1 MFNIMHLKSTLQY
14 LACRVPLAGLALASL
29 TLSAPRTFGGVE
41 HAEEDAFLAE
51 AALLMP
57 EILIE
62 EVLAVPVADRP
73 ILGDWGPVIS
83 WPHVAVSAANLPD
96 GRVLTWAS
104 NQRTSFPAGPEF
116 TYAATW
122 DPVTGEIV
130 EINNDNHDMFCAH
143 LVMLGDGRVFANG
156 GRNTVRSTTTFDY
169 QTNSWQRVDD
179 MNDPRWYP
187 TTLALPDGDAVTFSG
202 SGGRNTVERWDENL
216 GWQRLSIDW
225 SSVADAAGFESHWW
239 PYTFLAPD
247 GNIFHA
253 GPTDAMHWIDPDG
266 GGSMTSAGLNV
277 PGTTYPKH
285 GAVAMY
291 GPGKLMIAGGAA
303 DVNGGSTETAYTV
316 DLNFSTPVIEVV
328 NSMDNPRRF
337 ANGVMLPNGELLV
350 VGGNT
355 SGLKFNDTGTVL
367 TPEIW
372 NPETGLWS
380 PGADMSVPRNYHSV
394 ALLLADGRVLSAGG
408 GLCGCAADHQD
419 AQIYTPPYLFAADGS
434 LAPRPEITSGPES
447 IGQGEVFSINATTG
461 MQKFSL
467 IRMVATTH
475 GLTTDNR
482 YLDLSFTEDSTGSY
496 SVTAF
501 NNPNVMTPGFW
512 MLFALDSSGV
522 PSEAHILQVKPPFK
536 LVNPGNQTNG
546 IGDSVSIQ
554 LTVSDVGAVV
564 DSYSATG
571 LPSGVSLDS
580 VTGLI
585 SGTIADTGVFNVSIT
600 AVSGVESDTINFDW
614 VVGTGQGNL
623 LREWWN
629 GIGGTAVS
637 DLTTNPRYPDSPDGS
652 ELITTFETPTNIAED
667 YGTRVSGYIH
677 APVTG
682 DYTFWIASDDN
693 GELWLSSDDDPANVT
708 RIAHVPGWTSSRQWF
723 KYSEQQSVPITLVAG
738 QKYYVDALFKERGGG
753 DNLAVSWQYPGQ
765 SQVVIDGAH
774 LSLYSPTVNTAPV
787 LAGIGSQSGTR
798 FDSVSL
804 AVSASDTDGDALV
817 YSANGLPSGLSI
829 DSASGLITGTLLA
842 VGNFSPTVTVDDG
855 NGGSD
860 SVSFSWTVSEGGTPP
875 IGSITREWWLGISGS
890 NVSDLTSNSAYP
902 DSPDGAELLPRLEGP
917 TDWVDNYGARV
928 RGFLHPSVTGN
939 YTFWIASDDGGE
951 LWLSDD
957 HTAEGLSL
965 IANVP
970 GWSSPREWDKF
981 PEQQSATIP
990 LEAGRVYYIEVL
1002 HKEGGVLDNLAVAW
1016 AYPGSSQAV
1025 IEGAFLSP
1033 YGEINNQSPS
1043 IVNPGTQTGT
1053 VGDLVSLQL
1062 SASDPDGDSLVYSA
1076 TDLPDG
1082 LTLGSTSG
1090 LISGTLGSD
1099 RPFFVTVTVIDG
1111 KGGSDSVSF
1120 DWIVDPLPPVNTPPV
1135 VTNPGN
1141 QIGMV
1146 GDSISLPVVASDGDD
1161 DTLTFAAT
1169 GLPNGL
1175 SIDSSSGV
1183 VSGIAGLDGV
1193 FSVTVTVDDGNGG
1206 TDSASFDWVIDPLPP
1221 QNVPPV
1227 LTNPGHQSSTVGD
1240 SISLTME
1247 ASDGNNDVLAF
1258 TSSGLPSGLSMDSV
1272 SGLIS
1277 GILEAEGG
1285 FDVTVSVEDG
1295 RGGSDSESFTWTVDP
1310 LPPVNNPP
1318 VLTHPGNQTGTEGD
1332 AVILAID
1339 AADGDGDTLTF
1350 AATGLP
1356 DGLSINAGSGQIAG
1370 SLDLEGTFSV
1380 TVSVDDGNGGSDS
1393 VNFDWQ
1399 VDPMPNRAPIL
1410 TNPGDQLSLA
1420 GSSVTMSLVASD
1432 EDEDPLTF
1440 NAVGLPSGLS
1450 IVQSNG
1456 SIFGE
1461 VVSVGTFDVTVSVDD
1476 GQGGSD
1482 SHTISWVVDPP
1493 EGDGSLGNPV
1503 SSSSIVYQTVENG
1516 NDRVWVANPD
1526 NDTVTVV
1533 DVVADSVLAE
1543 IAVGDSPRTL
1553 ALSPDDTV
1561 WVVNQRSN
1569 SISIIDTTSLI
1580 VVDTI
1585 PMDYGSQPYGIVID
1599 RLSGDAYVSL
1609 SAAGLIVKLDIL
1621 GNILIKAPVS
1631 PNLRSLSLSDDGS
1644 TLYAT
1649 QFVSI
1654 PQTGES
1660 GLIVDPVEGADVF
1673 KFSAAT
1679 LDLLSLIPLQH
1690 NDVVD
1695 GHLTGRGI
1703 PNYLGPLVLS
1713 PLGTTG
1719 WVASKQD
1726 NLMRGGSRDGN
1737 DLTHDTTVRSI
1748 TSKVDL
1754 GLDSEVHSA
1763 RVDHDNGGVARA
1775 AAFGPLGNYLY
1786 VALEGS
1792 REVVMLNAFAS
1803 APIVAQVNRFD
1814 VGRAPQGVVVSP
1826 DGDTLFVHNFMDRT
1840 VTKHDVS
1847 QARVSLLATVTL
1859 EATYNLVSSE
1869 ALAPEVLNGKQLFYD
1884 AADPRIALEGY
1895 ISCASCHF
1903 DGEQDGR
1910 VWDLTNMG
1918 QGIRNTT
1925 TLRGKAGLGHGSLHW
1940 SANFDEVQDFEVQI
1954 RNLGGGTG
1962 LIDGPVND
1970 PLGAPNAGLSADLDA
1985 LAAYLTSLTEEAPSP
2000 YRQSDGS
2007 LTPDGEAGKLIF
2019 QAQNCVQ
2026 CHSGPAFTDSIYG
2039 LKHDIGTSGPGS
2051 GSALD
2056 EGVDTP
2062 TLRGVWAT
2070 APYLHN
2076 GSAHTLEEAIA
2087 AHAGVSLSPSEL
2099 NLLAAYLQQ
2108 IDDQEMPEVEPLLLH
2123 GRVSVRQSN
2132 SNQWHVLTFA
2142 EPFTQTPIVVMGPPS
2157 YNGSHQSTM
2166 RVRNVTTTG
2175 FEYQIDEWDYR
2186 DGAHTTET
2194 ISFLAIEPGVHDLN
2208 GITMVGGSVTV
2219 NHNWQ
2224 TPSFSEPFGSTPI
2237 VLSQIVTANE
2247 ASAATV
2253 RQRNVNGASFQLKV
2267 DEEEGNDR
2275 VHSFETVHYVAL
2287 SIGSGELN
2295 GQPIRT
2301 GTTGKT
2307 VDERWDTVPFGSS
2320 FSNPDILATM
2330 QTTAGGD
2337 TAALRY
2343 RNLNASSVQIKVEEE
2358 QSANSETGHVNEEVG
2373 WLVIGNE

>member
-1 MFNIMHLKSTLQY
+1 MKILSLQSSTYRRLI
-14 LACRVPLAGLALASL
+14 PASL
-29 TLSAPRTFGGVE
+29 AITFLIQLAIPVFAGVD
-41 HAEEDAFLAE
+41 HAEEDAFLADT
-51 AALLMP
+51 AKLMP
-57 EILIE
+57 QLLIE
-62 EVLAVPVADRP
+62 EVMAVTPEERPV
-73 ILGDWGPVIS
+73 LGDWGPVLS

-122 DPVTGEIV
+122 DPETGAIV
-130 EINNDNHDMFCAH
+130 EMNNDNHDMFCAH
-143 LVMLGDGRVFANG
+143 LVMLGDGRVFING

-169 QTNSWQRVDD
+169 QTNTWQRVDE

-187 TTLALPDGDAVTFSG
+187 TTLALPDGDAITFSG

-239 PYTFLAPD
+239 PYVFLAPD

-253 GPTDAMHWIDPDG
+253 GPTDSMHWIDPDG
-266 GGSMTSAGLNV
+266 GGSMTSAGLTV

-291 GPGKLMIAGGAA
+291 APGKLMIAGGAA

-316 DLNFSTPVIEVV
+316 DLNFSTPVVEVV

-337 ANGVMLPNGELLV
+337 ANGIMLPNGEMLV
-350 VGGNT
+350 IGGNT
-355 SGLKFNDTGTVL
+355 SGIKFNDTGTVL

-380 PGADMSVPRNYHSV
+380 PAADMSVPRNYHSV

-419 AQIYTPPYLFAADGS
+419 AQIYSPPYLFAPDGS
-434 LAPRPEITSGPES
+434 PAIRPEITSGPES
-447 IGQGEVFSINATTG
+447 IGQGEAFSVSGTPG
-461 MQKFSL
+461 LQKFSMV
-467 IRMVATTH
+467 RMVATTH

-482 YLDLSFTEDSTGSY
+482 FIDLTFSEGASGSY

-512 MLFALDSSGV
+512 MLFGLDANGV
-522 PSEAHILQVKPPFK
+522 PSVAHTIQVKPPFG
-536 LVNPGNQTNG
+536 LLNPGDQTNAL
-546 IGDSVSIQ
+546 GDSVSVQ
-554 LTVSDVGAVV
+554 LAVSDIGIVV

-571 LPSGVSLDS
+571 LPLGVSIDS
-580 VTGLI
+580 LTGLI
-585 SGTIADTGVFNVSIT
+585 SGTIAETGVFDVDVT
-600 AVSGVESDTINFDW
+600 AIAGAESDTVNFQW
-614 VVGTGQGNL
+614 IVGTGQGNL

-629 GIGGTAVS
+629 GIGGVAVS
-637 DLTTNPRYPDSPDGS
+637 GLTSDPRYPDSPDGS
-652 ELITTFETPTNIAED
+652 DLITSFETPTNIAND
-667 YGTRVSGYIH
+667 YGTRVSGFIH

-693 GELWLSSDDDPANVT
+693 GELWLSTDKDPGNVS
-708 RIAHVPGWTSSRQWF
+708 RIAHVPGWTTSRQWT
-723 KYSEQQSVPITLVAG
+723 KYPEQRSAQISLQAG
-738 QKYYVDALFKERGGG
+738 ERYYVSALFKEAGGG

-774 LSLYSPTVNTAPV
+774 LSLYSPPVNSVPV
-787 LAGIGSQSGTR
+787 LAGIATQSGTR
-798 FDSVSL
+798 FETVSL
-804 AVSASDTDGDALV
+804 QVSASDADGDTLV
-817 YSANGLPSGLSI
+817 YSANGLPGGLSI

-842 VGNFSPTVTVDDG
+842 VGNSSPAITVNDG
-855 NGGSD
+855 NGGQD
-860 SVSFSWTVSEGGTPP
+860 SVSFSWTVAEGGTPP

-890 NVSDLTSNSAYP
+890 SVSDLTASPAYP
-902 DSPDGAELLPRLEGP
+902 NSPDGAELLSSLEGP
-917 TDWVDNYGARV
+917 TDWVDNYGTRI
-928 RGFLHPSVTGN
+928 RGFLHPPVTGN
-939 YTFWIASDDGGE
+939 YTFWIASDDGSE
-951 LWLSDD
+951 LWLSSD
-957 HTAEGLSL
+957 HTSDGLSL

-970 GWSSPREWDKF
+970 GWSSPRQWDKF
-981 PEQQSATIP
+981 PEQQSATIA

-1025 IEGAFLSP
+1025 IDGSFLSP

-1043 IVNPGTQTGT
+1043 LVNPGTQTGT
-1053 VGDLVSLQL
+1053 VGDLVNLQL

-1099 RPFFVTVTVIDG
+1099 RPFFVTATVDDG

-1135 VTNPGN
+1135 LTNPGT
-1141 QIGMV
+1141 QTGMV
-1146 GDSISLPVVASDGDD
+1146 GDVISLTVVANDGDG
-1161 DTLTFAAT
+1161 DTLTYAAT
-1169 GLPNGL
+1169 NLPNGL
-1175 SIDSSSGV
+1175 GIDSGTGE

-1193 FSVTVTVDDGNGG
+1193 FSVTVSVDDGNGG
-1206 TDSASFDWVIDPLPP
+1206 TDSASFDWIIDPLPP

-1227 LTNPGHQSSTVGD
+1227 LTNPGSQLSMVGD
-1240 SISLTME
+1240 TISLGILAT
-1247 ASDGNNDVLAF
+1247 DGNGDILTYAAA
-1258 TSSGLPSGLSMDSV
+1258 GLPDGLTIDSASGVV
-1272 SGLIS
+1272 SGIP
-1277 GILEAEGG
+1277 GTDGVFA
-1285 FDVTVSVEDG
+1285 VTVSVDDG
-1295 RGGSDSESFTWTVDP
+1295 RGGSDSENFTWTVDP

-1318 VLTHPGNQTGTEGD
+1318 VLTHPGNQLGTVGD
-1332 AVILAID
+1332 SVTLAVIAV
-1339 AADGDGDTLTF
+1339 DGDGDSLTY

-1356 DGLSINAGSGQIAG
+1356 DGLSIDSASGEIAG
-1370 SLDLEGTFSV
+1370 TLALEGTF
-1380 TVSVDDGNGGSDS
+1380 TVAISVDDGNGGTDS
-1393 VNFDWQ
+1393 VSFDWQ
-1399 VDPMPNRAPIL
+1399 VDPMPNTPPVL
-1410 TNPGDQLSLA
+1410 TNPGNQTSLA
-1420 GSSVTMSLVASD
+1420 GNAVTLSLVATDADGDS
-1432 EDEDPLTF
+1432 LSYSAT
-1440 NAVGLPSGLS
+1440 GLPSGLS
-1450 IVQSNG
+1450 LVQSSG

-1461 VVSVGTFDVTVSVDD
+1461 VVSVGTFNVTIGVDD
-1476 GQGGSD
+1476 GEGGTD
-1482 SHTISWVVDPP
+1482 SHTFTWVVDPP
-1493 EGDGSLGNPV
+1493 EGDGSVGNPV
-1503 SSSSIVYQTVENG
+1503 SSSSIVYQTIEDG

-1533 DVVADSVLAE
+1533 DVVSDAVLAE
-1543 IAVGDSPRTL
+1543 IAVGDTPRSI
-1553 ALSPDDTV
+1553 ALSPDGTL
-1561 WVVNQRSN
+1561 WVANQRSN
-1569 SISIIDTTSLI
+1569 SISIVDTNSAV
-1580 VVDTI
+1580 VVDEI
-1585 PMDYGSQPYGIVID
+1585 SLDYGSQPFGLVID
-1599 RLSGDAYVSL
+1599 RVSGDAYVSL
-1609 SAAGLIVKLDIL
+1609 SAAGLIVKLDVL
-1621 GNILIKAPVS
+1621 GNVLLKMPVS
-1631 PNLRSLSLSDDGS
+1631 PNLRSLSLNDDGS
-1644 TLYAT
+1644 VLYAT
-1649 QFVSI
+1649 QFISM

-1660 GLIVDPVEGADVF
+1660 GLVVNPVEGADVF
-1673 KFSAAT
+1673 KFNAQT
-1679 LDLLSLIPLQH
+1679 LELLDLIPLQH

-1695 GHLTGRGI
+1695 GHLAGRGI

-1719 WVASKQD
+1719 WIASKQD
-1726 NLMRGGSRDGN
+1726 NIMRGGSRDGL

-1754 GLDSEVHSA
+1754 GAAAEVYTA
-1763 RVDHDNGGVARA
+1763 RVDHDNGGIARA
-1775 AAFGPLGNYLY
+1775 AAFGPTGNYLY

-1792 REVVMLNAFAS
+1792 REVVMLNVFAS

-1814 VGRAPQGVVVSP
+1814 VGRAPQGLVVSP
-1826 DGDTLFVHNFMDRT
+1826 DGDTVYVHNFMDRT

-1847 QARVSLLATVTL
+1847 QARLSLLATVTL
-1859 EATYNLVSSE
+1859 EATYDLVSSE
-1869 ALAPEVLNGKQLFYD
+1869 ALAPEALIGKQLFYD

-1910 VWDLTNMG
+1910 VWDLTSMG

-1954 RNLGGGTG
+1954 RALGGGTG

-1970 PLGAPNAGLSADLDA
+1970 PLGAPNGGRSADLDA
-1985 LAAYLTSLTEEAPSP
+1985 LAAYLTSLVEDAPSP
-2000 YRQSDGS
+2000 FRQSDGS
-2007 LTPDGEAGKLIF
+2007 LTADGEAGKAIF

-2026 CHSGPAFTDSIYG
+2026 CHSGPAFTDSPLG
-2039 LKHDIGTSGPGS
+2039 FKHDIGTSGPGS
-2051 GSALD
+2051 GTALD
-2056 EGVDTP
+2056 SGVDTP

-2076 GSAHTLEEAIA
+2076 GSAQTLEEAIL
-2087 AHAGVSLSPSEL
+2087 AHDGVNLTPAEL
-2099 NLLAAYLQQ
+2099 DLLAAYLQQ
-2108 IDDQEMPEVEPLLLH
+2108 IDNQETAVVTPAILH
-2123 GRVSVRQSN
+2123 GRVSVSQSN
-2132 SNQWHVLTFA
+2132 SNQWHQLDFA
-2142 EPFTQTPIVVMGPPS
+2142 EAFAQTPIVVMGPPS

-2194 ISFLAIEPGVHDLN
+2194 ISFLAIEPGVHDLD
-2208 GITMVGGSVTV
+2208 GITMIGGSALV

-2224 TPSFSEPFGSTPI
+2224 TANFSQSFTGTPI
-2237 VLSQIVTANE
+2237 VLSQIVSANE
-2247 ASAATV
+2247 ASAAIV
-2253 RQRNVNGASFQLKV
+2253 RQRSINGNSFQLKI
-2267 DEEEGNDR
+2267 DEEEASDR
-2275 VHSFETVHYVAL
+2275 IHSLETVHYVAL
-2287 SIGSGELN
+2287 SIGSGLLN
-2295 GQPIRT
+2295 GQSIRT

-2320 FSNPDILATM
+2320 FIDPDFLATM

-2337 TAALRY
+2337 PAALRY
-2343 RNLNASSVQIKVEEE
+2343 RNLTSSNVQVKVEEE

-2373 WLVIGNE
+2373 WMVIGNE